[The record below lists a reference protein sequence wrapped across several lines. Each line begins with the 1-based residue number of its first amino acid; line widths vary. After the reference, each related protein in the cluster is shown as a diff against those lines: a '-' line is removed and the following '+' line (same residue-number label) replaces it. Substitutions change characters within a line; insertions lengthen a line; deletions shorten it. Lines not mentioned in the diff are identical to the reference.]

1 MLKSDERLDGKTEI
15 GPETIPIKE
24 SEFFR
29 KMINY
34 MNAVTLAP
42 CTTLVLAASL
52 SLQLSKEVTWS
63 RFEDRGGGGGVLI
76 LNLLAIKIY
85 I

>member
-15 GPETIPIKE
+15 GPETKPIKE
-24 SEFFR
+24 SEFLR

-42 CTTLVLAASL
+42 FTTLVLAASL
-52 SLQLSKEVTWS
+52 SAVIK
-63 RFEDRGGGGGVLI
+63 RG
-76 LNLLAIKIY
+76 NLVQV
-85 I
+85 